1 MTEPLDGQE
10 CAHRCLLSAPYL
22 VDALVAEHWPSCQA
36 PPPHLLLLLLLSQ
49 TTTSQQKKVGR
60 ENLGFFSL
68 LFLNL
73 SKNAAEK
80 NLLGCEVFLQGFAA
94 SSSVML

>member
-1 MTEPLDGQE
+1 L
-10 CAHRCLLSAPYL
+10 AILASSFSSSSSSSSSSS
-22 VDALVAEHWPSCQA
+22 VADHNITA
-36 PPPHLLLLLLLSQ
+36 AGKSQ
-49 TTTSQQKKVGR
+49 LKKVGR

-73 SKNAAEK
+73 SKTAAEK
-80 NLLGCEVFLQGFAA
+80 NRLGCEVFLQGFAA

>member
-1 MTEPLDGQE
+1 MFALG
-10 CAHRCLLSAPYL
+10 PYL
-22 VDALVAEHWPSCQA
+22 VDALVAEHWRSCQA
-36 PPPHLLLLLLLSQ
+36 LPHLLLLLLLSQ
-49 TTTSQQKKVGR
+49 TTTSQQKIVGR

-73 SKNAAEK
+73 SKTAAEK